1 MLVDIFAVN
10 LWNSSIFFY
19 ELNTKQPQY
28 QFYFEVSLARLKTS
42 DQHPNAHQLMYNQVH
57 T

>member
-1 MLVDIFAVN
+1 MLVHIFAVN
-10 LWNSSIFFY
+10 LWNSGIFFY

-28 QFYFEVSLARLKTS
+28 QFYFTVSLACLKTS